1 MKINILKP
9 FLLFIILGLT
19 ACSSNDSNEDE
30 NSIPEKNSY
39 DYYVNT
45 AMQKAI
51 DDLGITIHKGLTP
64 PNVEGVYA
72 INPFYCAKSTQPN
85 DNFEDLEVGVSTLT
99 LSNQNTAKLSVD
111 FNNFLIYSIM
121 FKNET
126 WQGKGSFISGEG
138 NKFSILL
145 HSNGELESNNSVSK
159 FQNLII
165 LSGEIDVQN
174 NKIKGIKNLQ
184 MASIMSDDYGDP
196 HKTLIEIGQGRLFT
210 NSYAPLQ

>member
-1 MKINILKP
+1 MKITTIKSVLFFLILS
-9 FLLFIILGLT
+9 LT
-19 ACSSNDSNEDE
+19 ACSSNDSNEEE
-30 NSIPEKNSY
+30 NIVPEKNSY
-39 DYYVNT
+39 EYYVNAT
-45 AMQKAI
+45 MQQAI

-64 PNVEGVYA
+64 PNVEGIYT
-72 INPFYCAKSTQPN
+72 INPFYCAKSTKPG
-85 DNFEDLEVGVSTLT
+85 DLFDDLEIGASTLT

-111 FNNFLIYSIM
+111 FKNFLIYSFM

-126 WQGKGSFISGEG
+126 WQGKDSFISGEG

-145 HSNGELESNNSVSK
+145 HSDGELAGTNHVSR

-174 NKIKGIKNLQ
+174 NTIKGIKNLQ

-196 HKTLIEIGQGRLFT
+196 HKDLMEIGMGRFFT
-210 NSYAPLQ
+210 NSYAGVK

>member
-1 MKINILKP
+1 
-9 FLLFIILGLT
+9 
-19 ACSSNDSNEDE
+19 
-30 NSIPEKNSY
+30 
-39 DYYVNT
+39 
-45 AMQKAI
+45 MQKAI

-72 INPFYCAKSTQPN
+72 INPFYCAKSTQTK

>member
-1 MKINILKP
+1 MKTTIKLSILCI
-9 FLLFIILGLT
+9 FLGLT
-19 ACSSNDSNEDE
+19 SCSSNDSNDDE
-30 NSIPEKNSY
+30 NNISEKNSY

-64 PNVEGVYA
+64 PNVEGVYT
-72 INPFYCAKSTQPN
+72 ITPFYCAKSTKPN
-85 DNFEDLEVGVSTLT
+85 DTFEDMDIGASTLT
-99 LSNQNTAKLSVD
+99 LSNQNTAKLSID
-111 FNNFLIYSIM
+111 FKNFLIYSIM

-145 HSNGELESNNSVSK
+145 HSDGELAAADHVSK

-196 HKTLIEIGQGRLFT
+196 HLDLMDIGMGRFFT
-210 NSYAPLQ
+210 NSYAPIQ